1 MSRMTIIINT
11 IRDDCHGL
19 VKVDDLLE
27 LLKAKDI
34 YLSRRNLL
42 TVYVKNTLHIHKENR
57 KRDLLHYVSKPL
69 LPEKYDNLYYGF
81 SFAECVE
88 DVYFLFVKEYKY
100 FPSLEQFKIYF
111 DNEEYTFLFDWK
123 TRNNFHSITKK
134 MTRILAECSFLE
146 RG

>member
-88 DVYFLFVKEYKY
+88 DVYFLFVKENKY

-111 DNEEYTFLFDWK
+111 DENKYTFLFDWK